1 MYKVIGSDN
10 REYGPASEE
19 VIRRWIAEGRA
30 NGATQVQKESDPG
43 WRPLSSC
50 PEFAEA
56 LAAGAQVPPAT
67 ETLAAGGATSGGPAA
82 AGEGASVP
90 AGTGAATATGSGS
103 APSAPATPTPSI
115 SASAYSASAAAASA
129 LEAEILARDVNVDI
143 GACVQRS
150 WELFQKDPWV
160 VAAAWA
166 VAFFVS
172 FGVGLIPYVGL
183 PATIVLGG
191 VLLAGLHNF
200 FLRHSRGEQASVA
213 DVFSGF
219 GPAIGPLIL
228 CGVVSTLLEW
238 FGLALCVVPG
248 LYLTICWHLAPLL
261 VLDKRLEFWP
271 AMELAR
277 KVVTRHFWPMLGLA
291 IVAFLLLLAGTL
303 CCGIVVFVTGPIA
316 TGAAVEAYRRLFET
330 PPSGSPTA

>member
-30 NGATQVQKESDPG
+30 NGATQVQKESDPS

-67 ETLAAGGATSGGPAA
+67 EGAASAGTSAGP
-82 AGEGASVP
+82 AGEGAGASAGP
-90 AGTGAATATGSGS
+90 ATATSASTGAA
-103 APSAPATPTPSI
+103 PAPASPAP
-115 SASAYSASAAAASA
+115 SASAAAASA
-129 LEAEILARDVNVDI
+129 LEAELLARDVNLDI

-150 WELFQKDPWV
+150 WELFQKDPWI

-166 VAFFVS
+166 VAFFVAC
-172 FGVGLIPYVGL
+172 GVAIIPYIG
-183 PATIVLGG
+183 PAACLVLGG
-191 VLLAGLHNF
+191 VLLAGTHNF
-200 FLRHSRGEQASVA
+200 FLRLSRGESASVA
-213 DVFSGF
+213 DIFSGF

-228 CGVVSTLLEW
+228 CGVVSGLLIS
-238 FGLALCVVPG
+238 FGYFLCIVPG
-248 LYLTICWHLAPLL
+248 IYLSICWHLAPLL

-316 TGAAVEAYRRLFET
+316 TGAAVEAYRKLFET
-330 PPSGSPTA
+330 PPAGSPTA